1 MALFEIYTKK
11 RGFDDNNEHILIYRD
26 KISYIALICPPL
38 WFLLN
43 KNFFLVPFYI
53 ATIFLLYAISIYIG
67 STIMIFGIIFIHLF
81 FGFQSNLIREW
92 LLNLRDYKLEM
103 IVTSESQISA
113 YNTYRNNKENEVIL
127 NDNSTQ
133 NKSGTGS
140 GDEEAILNIF

>member
-140 GDEEAILNIF
+140 GDDEAILNIF